1 MSELAKAVLCFL
13 QAESDNGK
21 KSFTSTDIEIVGKLS
36 STRAKQIIDEL
47 EENGYIEV
55 HHEWVSGSFSLI

>member
-13 QAESDNGK
+13 RAESNKGK
-21 KSFTSTDIEIVGKLS
+21 TSFTILDLESVGKISNGL
-36 STRAKQIIDEL
+36 AQQIIDEL

-55 HHEWVSGSFSLI
+55 HREWVSGSFNLI

>member
-13 QAESDNGK
+13 QTESSNGK
-21 KSFTSTDIEIVGKLS
+21 TSFAILDLVGIGKISTKL
-36 STRAKQIIDEL
+36 AQQIIDEL

-55 HHEWVSGSFSLI
+55 HHNIANTFSLI